1 MSSIRSIFVS
11 DVHLGCRYTHAEALL
26 QFLRAHEPEHLYL
39 VGDII
44 DGWRLQRGWYWTD
57 TYTYLLRHI
66 VGLMKRGTRVY
77 YTPGNHDEFLRY
89 YLHDLG
95 SIQIA
100 DELVHVTADG
110 RRLLVMHGD
119 QFDTAVRHAP
129 WLAHLGDTGYNVLL
143 GMNIVFNGVRRRL
156 GMEYWSLSAAVKRR
170 VKQAT
175 NFISNF
181 ETLITQ
187 HAADRDCAGVVCGH
201 IHTPRIAS
209 RGGIG
214 YYNTGWSS
222 MGMARS
228 SCSIAPG
235 MPRRGNSPGG
245 SLEDAGG
252 GGHLQSPTRLWRVK
266 NVVLPPWRWDPVRPG
281 RSPPCPRD
289 DVIRPSEFFQGPSA
303 CEFPIVSAT
312 PASSGCMAE
321 TWSTTPVGKIHG
333 STGKRCSCVLTMPCW

>member
-11 DVHLGCRYTHAEALL
+11 DVHLGCRYTHADALL
-26 QFLRAHEPEHLYL
+26 QFLRGHEPEHLYL

-44 DGWRLQRGWYWTD
+44 DGWRLRRGWYWTD

-129 WLAHLGDTGYNVLL
+129 WLAHLGDTGYNLLL
-143 GMNIVFNGVRRRL
+143 GLNTVFNGARKRL
-156 GMEYWSLSAAVKRR
+156 GLEYWSLSAAVKRR

-175 NFISNF
+175 NFISSF

-187 HAADRDCAGVVCGH
+187 HAADRDCTGVVCGH
-201 IHTPRIAS
+201 IHTPRITS

-214 YYNTGWSS
+214 YYNTGDWVE
-222 MGMARS
+222 
-228 SCSIAPG
+228 SCTALVEHADGTLELLHRPWHGPSPEQPRWFSGI
-235 MPRRGNSPGG
+235 RRGRGALAIPPQVVESGVRGPAPVAVGPG
-245 SLEDAGG
+245 SARTLFP
-252 GGHLQSPTRLWRVK
+252 LS
-266 NVVLPPWRWDPVRPG
+266 
-281 RSPPCPRD
+281 
-289 DVIRPSEFFQGPSA
+289 QG
-303 CEFPIVSAT
+303 
-312 PASSGCMAE
+312 
-321 TWSTTPVGKIHG
+321 
-333 STGKRCSCVLTMPCW
+333 

>member
-11 DVHLGCRYTHAEALL
+11 DVHLGCRYTHAAALL
-26 QFLRAHEPEHLYL
+26 QFLRGHEPEHLYL

-44 DGWRLQRGWYWTD
+44 DGWRLRRGWYWTD

-77 YTPGNHDEFLRY
+77 YTPGNHDEFLRC

-100 DELVHVTADG
+100 DELVHHTADG

-129 WLAHLGDTGYNVLL
+129 WLAHLGDTGYNLLL

-156 GMEYWSLSAAVKRR
+156 GKEYWSLSAAIKRR

-175 NFISNF
+175 SFVSNF

-187 HAADRDCAGVVCGH
+187 HAADRGCAGVVCGH
-201 IHTPRIAS
+201 IHTPRIS
-209 RGGIG
+209 RREGVD
-214 YYNTGWSS
+214 YYNTGDWVESCTALVEHGDGTLELLHRPWHGRVREHS
-222 MGMARS
+222 GVFRGARRPTGELANIREVLES
-228 SCSIAPG
+228 GVSGPAPVSVG
-235 MPRRGNSPGG
+235 PGSAKELSP
-245 SLEDAGG
+245 S
-252 GGHLQSPTRLWRVK
+252 
-266 NVVLPPWRWDPVRPG
+266 
-281 RSPPCPRD
+281 
-289 DVIRPSEFFQGPSA
+289 
-303 CEFPIVSAT
+303 
-312 PASSGCMAE
+312 
-321 TWSTTPVGKIHG
+321 
-333 STGKRCSCVLTMPCW
+333 

>member
-11 DVHLGCRYTHAEALL
+11 DVHLGCRYTHADALL
-26 QFLRAHEPEHLYL
+26 QFLRGHEPEHLYL

-44 DGWRLQRGWYWTD
+44 DGWRLRRGWYWTD

-77 YTPGNHDEFLRY
+77 YTPGNHDEFLRC

-100 DELVHVTADG
+100 DELVHHTADG

-129 WLAHLGDTGYNVLL
+129 WLAHLGDTGYNLLL

-156 GMEYWSLSAAVKRR
+156 GKEYWSLSAAIKRR

-175 NFISNF
+175 SFVSNF

-187 HAADRDCAGVVCGH
+187 HAADRGCAGVVCGH
-201 IHTPRIAS
+201 IHTPRIS
-209 RGGIG
+209 RREGVD
-214 YYNTGWSS
+214 YYNTGDWVESCTALVEHGDGTLELLHRPWHGRVREHS
-222 MGMARS
+222 GVFRGARRPTGELANIREVLES
-228 SCSIAPG
+228 GVSGPAPVSVG
-235 MPRRGNSPGG
+235 PGSAKEFSP
-245 SLEDAGG
+245 S
-252 GGHLQSPTRLWRVK
+252 
-266 NVVLPPWRWDPVRPG
+266 
-281 RSPPCPRD
+281 
-289 DVIRPSEFFQGPSA
+289 
-303 CEFPIVSAT
+303 
-312 PASSGCMAE
+312 
-321 TWSTTPVGKIHG
+321 
-333 STGKRCSCVLTMPCW
+333 

>member
-214 YYNTGWSS
+214 YYNTGDWVESCTALVEHGDGTLELLHRPWHAPS
-222 MGMARS
+222 REQSRWFAGRRRGRGALAITHEVVESGACGLAPVAVGPGSARS
-228 SCSIAPG
+228 L
-235 MPRRGNSPGG
+235 SPL
-245 SLEDAGG
+245 S
-252 GGHLQSPTRLWRVK
+252 
-266 NVVLPPWRWDPVRPG
+266 
-281 RSPPCPRD
+281 
-289 DVIRPSEFFQGPSA
+289 QG
-303 CEFPIVSAT
+303 
-312 PASSGCMAE
+312 
-321 TWSTTPVGKIHG
+321 
-333 STGKRCSCVLTMPCW
+333 

>member
-11 DVHLGCRYTHAEALL
+11 DVHLGCRYTHADALL
-26 QFLRAHEPEHLYL
+26 QFLRGHEPEHLYL

-44 DGWRLQRGWYWTD
+44 DGWRLRRGWYWTD

-77 YTPGNHDEFLRY
+77 YTPGNHDEFLRC

-100 DELVHVTADG
+100 DELVHHTADG

-129 WLAHLGDTGYNVLL
+129 WLAHLGDTGYNLLL

-156 GMEYWSLSAAVKRR
+156 GMEYWSLSAAIKRR

-175 NFISNF
+175 SFVSNF

-187 HAADRDCAGVVCGH
+187 HAADRGCAGVVCGH
-201 IHTPRIAS
+201 IHTPRIS
-209 RGGIG
+209 RREGVD
-214 YYNTGWSS
+214 YYNTGDWVESCTALVEHGDGTLELLHRPWHGRVREHS
-222 MGMARS
+222 GVFRGARRPTGELANIREVLES
-228 SCSIAPG
+228 GVSGPAPVSVG
-235 MPRRGNSPGG
+235 PGSAKELSP
-245 SLEDAGG
+245 S
-252 GGHLQSPTRLWRVK
+252 
-266 NVVLPPWRWDPVRPG
+266 
-281 RSPPCPRD
+281 
-289 DVIRPSEFFQGPSA
+289 
-303 CEFPIVSAT
+303 
-312 PASSGCMAE
+312 
-321 TWSTTPVGKIHG
+321 
-333 STGKRCSCVLTMPCW
+333 

>member
-1 MSSIRSIFVS
+1 MRSIRSIFFS
-11 DVHLGCRYTHAEALL
+11 DVHLGCRYTHADALL
-26 QFLRAHEPEHLYL
+26 QFLRGHEPEHLYL
-39 VGDII
+39 VGDIL
-44 DGWRLQRGWYWTD
+44 DGWRLKRGWYWTD

-129 WLAHLGDTGYNVLL
+129 WLAHLGDTGYNLLL
-143 GMNIVFNGVRRRL
+143 GLNVVFNGVRRRL
-156 GMEYWSLSAAVKRR
+156 GMDYWSLSAAVKRR

-187 HAADRDCAGVVCGH
+187 HAADRDCTGVVCGH
-201 IHTPRIAS
+201 IHTPRIS
-209 RGGIG
+209 RRGGID
-214 YYNTGWSS
+214 YYNTGDWVESCTALVEYYD
-222 MGMARS
+222 GTLELLHRPWHGPTERRS
-228 SCSIAPG
+228 RWFPG
-235 MPRRGNSPGG
+235 EGRQRGELANVREVLESGG
-245 SLEDAGG
+245 HNPATVAGG
-252 GGHLQSPTRLWRVK
+252 
-266 NVVLPPWRWDPVRPG
+266 PG
-281 RSPPCPRD
+281 SNRELTPIP
-289 DVIRPSEFFQGPSA
+289 QG
-303 CEFPIVSAT
+303 
-312 PASSGCMAE
+312 
-321 TWSTTPVGKIHG
+321 
-333 STGKRCSCVLTMPCW
+333 

>member
-11 DVHLGCRYTHAEALL
+11 DVHLGCRYTHADALL
-26 QFLRAHEPEHLYL
+26 QFLRGHEPEHLYL

-44 DGWRLQRGWYWTD
+44 DGWRLRRGWYWTD

-77 YTPGNHDEFLRY
+77 YTPGNHDEFLRC

-100 DELVHVTADG
+100 DELVHHTADG

-129 WLAHLGDTGYNVLL
+129 WLAHLGDTGYNLLL

-156 GMEYWSLSAAVKRR
+156 GKEYWSLSAAIKRR

-175 NFISNF
+175 SFVSNF

-187 HAADRDCAGVVCGH
+187 HAADRGCAGVVCGH
-201 IHTPRIAS
+201 IHTPRIS
-209 RGGIG
+209 RREGVD
-214 YYNTGWSS
+214 YYNTGDWVESCTALVEHGDGTLELLHRPWHGRVREHS
-222 MGMARS
+222 GVYRGARRPTGELANIREVLES
-228 SCSIAPG
+228 GVSGPAPVSVG
-235 MPRRGNSPGG
+235 PGSAKELSP
-245 SLEDAGG
+245 S
-252 GGHLQSPTRLWRVK
+252 
-266 NVVLPPWRWDPVRPG
+266 
-281 RSPPCPRD
+281 
-289 DVIRPSEFFQGPSA
+289 
-303 CEFPIVSAT
+303 
-312 PASSGCMAE
+312 
-321 TWSTTPVGKIHG
+321 
-333 STGKRCSCVLTMPCW
+333 

>member
-11 DVHLGCRYTHAEALL
+11 DVHLGCRYTHADALL
-26 QFLRAHEPEHLYL
+26 QFLRGHEPEHLYL

-44 DGWRLQRGWYWTD
+44 DGWRLRRGWYWTD

-77 YTPGNHDEFLRY
+77 YTPGNHDEFLRC

-100 DELVHVTADG
+100 DELVHHTADG

-129 WLAHLGDTGYNVLL
+129 WLAHLGDTGYNLLL

-156 GMEYWSLSAAVKRR
+156 GKEYWSLSAAIKRR

-175 NFISNF
+175 SFVSNF

-187 HAADRDCAGVVCGH
+187 HAADRGCAGVVCGH
-201 IHTPRIAS
+201 IHTPRIS
-209 RGGIG
+209 RREGVD
-214 YYNTGWSS
+214 YYNTGDWVESCTALVEHGDGTLELLHRPWHGRVREHS
-222 MGMARS
+222 GVFRGARRPTGELANIREVLES
-228 SCSIAPG
+228 GVSGPAPVSVG
-235 MPRRGNSPGG
+235 PGSAKELSP
-245 SLEDAGG
+245 S
-252 GGHLQSPTRLWRVK
+252 
-266 NVVLPPWRWDPVRPG
+266 
-281 RSPPCPRD
+281 
-289 DVIRPSEFFQGPSA
+289 
-303 CEFPIVSAT
+303 
-312 PASSGCMAE
+312 
-321 TWSTTPVGKIHG
+321 
-333 STGKRCSCVLTMPCW
+333 

>member
-11 DVHLGCRYTHAEALL
+11 DVHLGCRYTHADALL
-26 QFLRAHEPEHLYL
+26 QFLRGHEPEHLYL

-44 DGWRLQRGWYWTD
+44 DGWRLRRGWYWTD
-57 TYTYLLRHI
+57 TYTYLFRHI

-100 DELVHVTADG
+100 DEFVHVTSDG

-129 WLAHLGDTGYNVLL
+129 WLAHLGDTGYNLLL
-143 GMNIVFNGVRRRL
+143 GLNIVFNGARRRL

-187 HAADRDCAGVVCGH
+187 HAADRHCEGVVCGH
-201 IHTPRIAS
+201 IHTPRISS
-209 RGGIG
+209 RDGIG
-214 YYNTGWSS
+214 YYNTGDWVESCTALVEHVDGT
-222 MGMARS
+222 MELLHRPWHGVAREQ
-228 SCSIAPG
+228 
-235 MPRRGNSPGG
+235 PRWFSARGGRR
-245 SLEDAGG
+245 DALANT
-252 GGHLQSPTRLWRVK
+252 HP
-266 NVVLPPWRWDPVRPG
+266 VVE
-281 RSPPCPRD
+281 
-289 DVIRPSEFFQGPSA
+289 SEN
-303 CEFPIVSAT
+303 T
-312 PASSGCMAE
+312 PA
-321 TWSTTPVGKIHG
+321 TTVPAGFG
-333 STGKRCSCVLTMPCW
+333 SDRAFISLSQG

>member
-11 DVHLGCRYTHAEALL
+11 DVHLGCRYTHADALL
-26 QFLRAHEPEHLYL
+26 QFLRGHEPEHLYL

-44 DGWRLQRGWYWTD
+44 DGWRLRRGWYWTD

-77 YTPGNHDEFLRY
+77 YTPGNHDEFLRC

-100 DELVHVTADG
+100 DELVHHTADG

-129 WLAHLGDTGYNVLL
+129 WLAHLGDTGYNLLL

-156 GMEYWSLSAAVKRR
+156 GKEYWSLSAAIKRR

-175 NFISNF
+175 SFVSNF

-187 HAADRDCAGVVCGH
+187 HAADRGCAGVVCGH
-201 IHTPRIAS
+201 IHTPRIS
-209 RGGIG
+209 RREGVD
-214 YYNTGWSS
+214 YYNTGDWVESCTALVEHGDGTLELLHRPWHGR
-222 MGMARS
+222 MREHPGVFRGARRPTGELANIREVLES
-228 SCSIAPG
+228 GVRGPAPVSVG
-235 MPRRGNSPGG
+235 PGSARELSP
-245 SLEDAGG
+245 SY
-252 GGHLQSPTRLWRVK
+252 QR
-266 NVVLPPWRWDPVRPG
+266 
-281 RSPPCPRD
+281 
-289 DVIRPSEFFQGPSA
+289 
-303 CEFPIVSAT
+303 
-312 PASSGCMAE
+312 
-321 TWSTTPVGKIHG
+321 
-333 STGKRCSCVLTMPCW
+333 

>member
-11 DVHLGCRYTHAEALL
+11 DVHLGCRYTHADALL
-26 QFLRAHEPEHLYL
+26 QFLRGHEPEHLYL

-44 DGWRLQRGWYWTD
+44 DGWRLRRGWYWTD

-77 YTPGNHDEFLRY
+77 YTPGNHDEFLRC

-100 DELVHVTADG
+100 DELVHHTADG

-129 WLAHLGDTGYNVLL
+129 WLAHLGDTGYNLLL

-156 GMEYWSLSAAVKRR
+156 GKEYWSLSAAIKRR

-175 NFISNF
+175 SFVSNF

-187 HAADRDCAGVVCGH
+187 HAADRGCAGVVCGH
-201 IHTPRIAS
+201 IHTPRIS
-209 RGGIG
+209 RREGVD
-214 YYNTGWSS
+214 YYNTGDWVESCTALVEHGDGTLELLHRPWHGRVREHS
-222 MGMARS
+222 GVFRGAR
-228 SCSIAPG
+228 
-235 MPRRGNSPGG
+235 
-245 SLEDAGG
+245 
-252 GGHLQSPTRLWRVK
+252 
-266 NVVLPPWRWDPVRPG
+266 
-281 RSPPCPRD
+281 
-289 DVIRPSEFFQGPSA
+289 RPSGELANIREVLESGVSGPAPVSVGPGSA
-303 CEFPIVSAT
+303 KELSPS
-312 PASSGCMAE
+312 
-321 TWSTTPVGKIHG
+321 
-333 STGKRCSCVLTMPCW
+333 

>member
-11 DVHLGCRYTHAEALL
+11 DVHLGCRYTHADALL
-26 QFLRAHEPEHLYL
+26 QFLRGHEPEHLYL

-44 DGWRLQRGWYWTD
+44 DGWRLRRGWYWTD

-77 YTPGNHDEFLRY
+77 YTPGNHDEFLRC

-100 DELVHVTADG
+100 DELVHHTADG

-129 WLAHLGDTGYNVLL
+129 WLAHLGDTGYNLLL

-156 GMEYWSLSAAVKRR
+156 GMEYWSLSAAIKRR

-175 NFISNF
+175 SFVSNF

-187 HAADRDCAGVVCGH
+187 HAADRGCAGVVCGH
-201 IHTPRIAS
+201 IHTPRIS
-209 RGGIG
+209 RREGVD
-214 YYNTGWSS
+214 YYNTGDWVESCTALVEHGDGTLELLHRPWHGRVREHS
-222 MGMARS
+222 GVFRGARRPIGELANIREVLES
-228 SCSIAPG
+228 GVSGPAPVSVG
-235 MPRRGNSPGG
+235 PGSAKELSP
-245 SLEDAGG
+245 S
-252 GGHLQSPTRLWRVK
+252 
-266 NVVLPPWRWDPVRPG
+266 
-281 RSPPCPRD
+281 
-289 DVIRPSEFFQGPSA
+289 
-303 CEFPIVSAT
+303 
-312 PASSGCMAE
+312 
-321 TWSTTPVGKIHG
+321 
-333 STGKRCSCVLTMPCW
+333 

>member
-11 DVHLGCRYTHAEALL
+11 DVHLGCRYTHAAALL
-26 QFLRAHEPEHLYL
+26 QFLRGHEPEHLYL

-44 DGWRLQRGWYWTD
+44 DGWRLRRGWYWTD

-77 YTPGNHDEFLRY
+77 YTPGNHDEFLRC

-100 DELVHVTADG
+100 DELVHHTADG

-129 WLAHLGDTGYNVLL
+129 WLAHLGDTGYNLLL

-156 GMEYWSLSAAVKRR
+156 GMEYWSLSAAIKRR

-175 NFISNF
+175 SFVSNF

-187 HAADRDCAGVVCGH
+187 HAADRGCAGVVCGH
-201 IHTPRIAS
+201 IHTPRIS
-209 RGGIG
+209 RREGVD
-214 YYNTGWSS
+214 YYNTGDWVESCTALVEHGDGTLELLHRPWHGRVREHS
-222 MGMARS
+222 GVFRGAGRPIGELANIREVLESGVIGPAPVSVGPGSAREL
-228 SCSIAPG
+228 
-235 MPRRGNSPGG
+235 SP
-245 SLEDAGG
+245 S
-252 GGHLQSPTRLWRVK
+252 
-266 NVVLPPWRWDPVRPG
+266 
-281 RSPPCPRD
+281 
-289 DVIRPSEFFQGPSA
+289 
-303 CEFPIVSAT
+303 
-312 PASSGCMAE
+312 
-321 TWSTTPVGKIHG
+321 
-333 STGKRCSCVLTMPCW
+333 